1 MDIIVF
7 GVSLC
12 KYVLFFFPFFFR
24 VWQTSQKRLP
34 RSPGE
39 ESLVMEGAMMGG
51 YEEAQGD
58 YGGVGMDEYVC
69 ERERRE
75 GRVCVDGPST
85 CHTGWRSQPT
95 SEWFWVNNVPAHAPR
110 HALRYAVGQDYMARG
125 TIASPEIEGVLEKK
139 EKGWFRTKWKM
150 FYFKVRSLVWVR
162 LLRVCP
168 SD

>member
-24 VWQTSQKRLP
+24 VWQTSQIRLP

-95 SEWFWVNNVPAHAPR
+95 SEWFWVNNVPAHVHRATHLGMLWAR
-110 HALRYAVGQDYMARG
+110 TTWLGGRLRRRKLRACSRRRKRG
-125 TIASPEIEGVLEKK
+125 GSEPSGRCFIS
-139 EKGWFRTKWKM
+139 RS
-150 FYFKVRSLVWVR
+150 VRWSG
-162 LLRVCP
+162 CGC
-168 SD
+168 